1 MNFKRE
7 SFAKIPAPL
16 AGLGLGV
23 SCLGIVILNFNI
35 LFGNIL
41 GVIAAIVLSIYLL
54 KIILNVS
61 AFKNDLNHP
70 VFSSIVPTFSMG
82 IMIMSNYLGQIIYE
96 AGRIVWIVA
105 VILHGLLLINFL
117 RNILKEFDFLN
128 ILPSYFIPP
137 VGIVVACVSG
147 GMFNFSILSETLFY
161 FGFISYFI
169 TLTFIIIRLQR
180 GNIPSQ
186 NKPTLA
192 ILAAP
197 ASLCLAGYLSLNS
210 VPNPV
215 FISILVPLSI
225 IMTIIVYAMFI
236 KLLRIPFNPGYSAYT
251 FPVAI
256 SAAAMVKF
264 TGYLKNLGNAWASN
278 VEVFAIIEV
287 YIAILI
293 VFYVGIRYLYFY
305 IGTTE
310 SEGLT

>member
-1 MNFKRE
+1 MNI
-7 SFAKIPAPL
+7 S
-16 AGLGLGV
+16 
-23 SCLGIVILNFNI
+23 
-35 LFGNIL
+35 
-41 GVIAAIVLSIYLL
+41 
-54 KIILNVS
+54 
-61 AFKNDLNHP
+61 
-70 VFSSIVPTFSMG
+70 T
-82 IMIMSNYLGQIIYE
+82 YLGHIIYE

-105 VILHGLLLINFL
+105 VVLHGLLLINFL
-117 RNILKEFDFLN
+117 RNILKEFDFQN

-137 VGIVVACVSG
+137 VGIVVASVSG
-147 GMFNFSILSETLFY
+147 EMFNFSILCEILFY

-169 TLTFIIIRLQR
+169 TLTFVIIRLR
-180 GNIPSQ
+180 MGNIPSP

-210 VPNPV
+210 VPNPLL
-215 FISILVPLSI
+215 ISILVPLSI
-225 IMTIIVYAMFI
+225 IMTIIVYVMFF

-251 FPVAI
+251 YPVAI
-256 SAAAMVKF
+256 SATAMVKF
-264 TGYLKNLGNAWASN
+264 TGYLKNLGNAWTSS

>member
-23 SCLGIVILNFNI
+23 SCLGIVILDFNI

-41 GVIAAIVLSIYLL
+41 SVIAAIVLSIYLL

-82 IMIMSNYLGQIIYE
+82 MMNISTYLGHIIYE

-105 VILHGLLLINFL
+105 VVLHGLLLINFL
-117 RNILKEFDFLN
+117 RNILKEFDFQN

-137 VGIVVACVSG
+137 VGIVVASVSG
-147 GMFNFSILSETLFY
+147 EMFNFSILCETLFY

-169 TLTFIIIRLQR
+169 TLTFVIIRLR
-180 GNIPSQ
+180 MGNIPSP

-210 VPNPV
+210 VPNPLL
-215 FISILVPLSI
+215 ISILVPLSI
-225 IMTIIVYAMFI
+225 IMTIIVYVMFF

-251 FPVAI
+251 YPVAI
-256 SAAAMVKF
+256 SATAMVKF
-264 TGYLKNLGNAWASN
+264 TGYLKNLGNAWTSS

-293 VFYVGIRYLYFY
+293 VFYVGIRYLY
-305 IGTTE
+305 
-310 SEGLT
+310 